1 VSHRLQGERVISRD
15 IEVFSSNGGRPAKG
29 EVGAVAGEAARFWDG
44 MGHVRLA
51 FTRLALHRAHPERL
65 FW

>member
-1 VSHRLQGERVISRD
+1 VISRD